1 MEKRIS
7 YDQFMA
13 VKRVA
18 QAVNPLITKRNKA
31 KEAMDKAQADYDNF
45 NAQVEGLQS
54 GIKQYVGF
62 DVEQLVKK
70 VIEPAVNEDG
80 TPKTD
85 KNGKTLKVTKYVPTD
100 IVSYDKENRQY
111 VITVPDAP
119 EANEDTNASDTEE
132 EVAMDAQQP
141 SNE

>member
-31 KEAMDKAQADYDNF
+31 KEAMDKAQADYDSF

-111 VITVPDAP
+111 VITMPDAEEP
-119 EANEDTNASDTEE
+119 KE
-132 EVAMDAQQP
+132 EVENTESAEPVVD
-141 SNE
+141 SNEAA

>member
-31 KEAMDKAQADYDNF
+31 KEAMDKAQADYDSF

-80 TPKTD
+80 TLKTD

-111 VITVPDAP
+111 VITVPDAEEP
-119 EANEDTNASDTEE
+119 KE
-132 EVAMDAQQP
+132 EVENTEDAEHVTD
-141 SNE
+141 SNEAA

>member
-7 YDQFMA
+7 YDQFVA

-31 KEAMDKAQADYDNF
+31 KEAMDKAQTDYDSF

-111 VITVPDAP
+111 VITVPDAEEP
-119 EANEDTNASDTEE
+119 KE
-132 EVAMDAQQP
+132 EVENTESAEPVVD
-141 SNE
+141 SNEAV

>member
-31 KEAMDKAQADYDNF
+31 KEAMDKAQADYDSF

-70 VIEPAVNEDG
+70 VIEPAVNENG

-111 VITVPDAP
+111 VITVPDAEEP
-119 EANEDTNASDTEE
+119 KE
-132 EVAMDAQQP
+132 EVENTESTEPVTDN
-141 SNE
+141 NEAA

>member
-31 KEAMDKAQADYDNF
+31 KEAMDKAQADYDSF

-111 VITVPDAP
+111 VITVPDAEEP
-119 EANEDTNASDTEE
+119 KE
-132 EVAMDAQQP
+132 EVENTESAEPVVD
-141 SNE
+141 SNEAV

>member
-31 KEAMDKAQADYDNF
+31 KEAMDKAQADYDSF

-111 VITVPDAP
+111 VITIPDAEEP
-119 EANEDTNASDTEE
+119 KE
-132 EVAMDAQQP
+132 EVENTESAEPVVD
-141 SNE
+141 SNEAA

>member
-31 KEAMDKAQADYDNF
+31 KEAMDKAQADYDSF

-85 KNGKTLKVTKYVPTD
+85 KNGKALKVTK
-100 IVSYDKENRQY
+100 
-111 VITVPDAP
+111 
-119 EANEDTNASDTEE
+119 
-132 EVAMDAQQP
+132 
-141 SNE
+141 

>member
-31 KEAMDKAQADYDNF
+31 KEAMDKAQADYDSF

-111 VITVPDAP
+111 VITVPDA
-119 EANEDTNASDTEE
+119 EEQKE
-132 EVAMDAQQP
+132 EVESTEDAEP
-141 SNE
+141 VADNNEAA

>member
-31 KEAMDKAQADYDNF
+31 KEAMDKAQADYDSF

-111 VITVPDAP
+111 VITIPDEKEP
-119 EANEDTNASDTEE
+119 KE
-132 EVAMDAQQP
+132 EVENTEDAKP
-141 SNE
+141 VTDSNEVA

>member
-31 KEAMDKAQADYDNF
+31 KEAMDKAQADYDSF

-111 VITVPDAP
+111 VITVPDAEEP
-119 EANEDTNASDTEE
+119 KE
-132 EVAMDAQQP
+132 EVENTESAEPVAD
-141 SNE
+141 SNEAA

>member
-1 MEKRIS
+1 MEKRIG

-31 KEAMDKAQADYDNF
+31 KEAMDKAQADYDSF

-111 VITVPDAP
+111 VITVPDAEKP
-119 EANEDTNASDTEE
+119 KEDVGREY
-132 EVAMDAQQP
+132 
-141 SNE
+141 

>member
-31 KEAMDKAQADYDNF
+31 KEAMDKAQADYDSF

-111 VITVPDAP
+111 VITVPDAEEP
-119 EANEDTNASDTEE
+119 KE
-132 EVAMDAQQP
+132 EVENTESAEPVAD
-141 SNE
+141 SNEVA

>member
-31 KEAMDKAQADYDNF
+31 KEAMDKAQADYDSF

-111 VITVPDAP
+111 VITVPD
-119 EANEDTNASDTEE
+119 TEE
-132 EVAMDAQQP
+132 PKEEVENTESAEPVVD
-141 SNE
+141 SNEAA

>member
-31 KEAMDKAQADYDNF
+31 KEAMDKAQADYDSF

-111 VITVPDAP
+111 VITVPDAEEP
-119 EANEDTNASDTEE
+119 KE
-132 EVAMDAQQP
+132 EVENTESTEPVTD
-141 SNE
+141 SNEAA

>member
-31 KEAMDKAQADYDNF
+31 KEAMDKAQADYDSF

-70 VIEPAVNEDG
+70 IVEPAVNEDG

-100 IVSYDKENRQY
+100 IVSYDEENRQY
-111 VITVPDAP
+111 VITVPDAEEP
-119 EANEDTNASDTEE
+119 KE
-132 EVAMDAQQP
+132 EVENTENAEHVTD
-141 SNE
+141 SNEAA

>member
-31 KEAMDKAQADYDNF
+31 KEAMDKAQADYDSF

-111 VITVPDAP
+111 VITVPDAEEP
-119 EANEDTNASDTEE
+119 KE
-132 EVAMDAQQP
+132 EVENTESAEPVVD
-141 SNE
+141 SNEAA

>member
-31 KEAMDKAQADYDNF
+31 KEAMDKAQADYDSF

-111 VITVPDAP
+111 VITVPDAEEP
-119 EANEDTNASDTEE
+119 KE
-132 EVAMDAQQP
+132 EVENTESAEPVAD
-141 SNE
+141 SNKAV

>member
-31 KEAMDKAQADYDNF
+31 KEAMDKAQADYDSF
-45 NAQVEGLQS
+45 NAQVEGLQL

-80 TPKTD
+80 TLKTD
-85 KNGKTLKVTKYVPTD
+85 KNGKTSKVTKYVPTD

-111 VITVPDAP
+111 VITIPDAEEP
-119 EANEDTNASDTEE
+119 KE
-132 EVAMDAQQP
+132 EVENTESAEPVAD
-141 SNE
+141 SNEAA

>member
-31 KEAMDKAQADYDNF
+31 KEAMDKAQADYDSF

-85 KNGKTLKVTKYVPTD
+85 KNGKVLKVTKYVPTD

-111 VITVPDAP
+111 VITVPDA
-119 EANEDTNASDTEE
+119 EELKE
-132 EVAMDAQQP
+132 EVENTEDAETVAD
-141 SNE
+141 SNEAA

>member
-31 KEAMDKAQADYDNF
+31 KEAMDKAQADYDSF

-111 VITVPDAP
+111 VITVPDAEEP
-119 EANEDTNASDTEE
+119 KE
-132 EVAMDAQQP
+132 EVENTEDAEP
-141 SNE
+141 VIDSNEAA

>member
-31 KEAMDKAQADYDNF
+31 KEAMDKAQADYDSF

-70 VIEPAVNEDG
+70 VIEPAVNKDG

-111 VITVPDAP
+111 VITVPDAEEP
-119 EANEDTNASDTEE
+119 KE
-132 EVAMDAQQP
+132 EVENTEDAKP
-141 SNE
+141 VTDSNEAA

>member
-31 KEAMDKAQADYDNF
+31 KEAMDKAQADYDSF

-70 VIEPAVNEDG
+70 VVEPAVNEDG

-111 VITVPDAP
+111 VITVPDAEEP
-119 EANEDTNASDTEE
+119 KE
-132 EVAMDAQQP
+132 EVENTESAEPIAD
-141 SNE
+141 SNEAA

>member
-31 KEAMDKAQADYDNF
+31 KEAMDKAQADYNSF

-111 VITVPDAP
+111 VITIPD
-119 EANEDTNASDTEE
+119 EE
-132 EVAMDAQQP
+132 EPKEEVENTESAEPVAD
-141 SNE
+141 SNEAA

>member
-18 QAVNPLITKRNKA
+18 QAVNPLITKRDKA
-31 KEAMDKAQADYDNF
+31 KEAMDKAQADYDSF

-111 VITVPDAP
+111 VITILDAEEP
-119 EANEDTNASDTEE
+119 KE
-132 EVAMDAQQP
+132 EVENTESAEPIAD
-141 SNE
+141 SNKAV

>member
-31 KEAMDKAQADYDNF
+31 KEAMDKAQADYDSF

-111 VITVPDAP
+111 VITVPDAEEP
-119 EANEDTNASDTEE
+119 KE
-132 EVAMDAQQP
+132 EVENTEDAKP
-141 SNE
+141 VTDSNEAA

>member
-31 KEAMDKAQADYDNF
+31 KEAMDKAQADYDSF

-70 VIEPAVNEDG
+70 IIEPAVNEDG

-111 VITVPDAP
+111 VITVPDAEEP
-119 EANEDTNASDTEE
+119 KE
-132 EVAMDAQQP
+132 EVENTENAEHVTD
-141 SNE
+141 SNEAA

>member
-31 KEAMDKAQADYDNF
+31 KEAMDKAQADYDSF

-111 VITVPDAP
+111 VITVPDAEEP
-119 EANEDTNASDTEE
+119 KE
-132 EVAMDAQQP
+132 EVENTESAEPVVD
-141 SNE
+141 SNEVA

>member
-18 QAVNPLITKRNKA
+18 QAVNPLITKRDKA
-31 KEAMDKAQADYDNF
+31 KEAMDKAQADYDSF

-111 VITVPDAP
+111 VIAVPDAEEP
-119 EANEDTNASDTEE
+119 KE
-132 EVAMDAQQP
+132 EVKNTESAEPVVD
-141 SNE
+141 SNEAA

>member
-31 KEAMDKAQADYDNF
+31 KEAMDKAQADYDSF

-70 VIEPAVNEDG
+70 IIEPAVNEDG

-111 VITVPDAP
+111 VITVPDAEEP
-119 EANEDTNASDTEE
+119 KE
-132 EVAMDAQQP
+132 EVENTESTEPVTD
-141 SNE
+141 SNEAA

>member
-31 KEAMDKAQADYDNF
+31 KEAMDKAQADYDSF

-111 VITVPDAP
+111 VITVPDAEEP
-119 EANEDTNASDTEE
+119 KE
-132 EVAMDAQQP
+132 EVENTEDAKP
-141 SNE
+141 VVDSNEAA

>member
-18 QAVNPLITKRNKA
+18 QAVNPLITKRDKA
-31 KEAMDKAQADYDNF
+31 KEAMDKAQADYDSF

-111 VITVPDAP
+111 VITVPDAEEP
-119 EANEDTNASDTEE
+119 KE
-132 EVAMDAQQP
+132 EVENTEDAKP
-141 SNE
+141 VTDSNEAA

>member
-31 KEAMDKAQADYDNF
+31 KEAMDKAQADYDSF

-70 VIEPAVNEDG
+70 IVEPAVNEDG

-111 VITVPDAP
+111 VITIPD
-119 EANEDTNASDTEE
+119 EE
-132 EVAMDAQQP
+132 ESKEEVENTEDAKP
-141 SNE
+141 VTDSNEAA

>member
-31 KEAMDKAQADYDNF
+31 KEAMDKAQADYDSF

-111 VITVPDAP
+111 VITVSDAEEP
-119 EANEDTNASDTEE
+119 KE
-132 EVAMDAQQP
+132 EVENTESAEPVAD
-141 SNE
+141 SNEAA

>member
-31 KEAMDKAQADYDNF
+31 KEAMDKAQADYDSF

-111 VITVPDAP
+111 VITVPDVEEP
-119 EANEDTNASDTEE
+119 KE
-132 EVAMDAQQP
+132 EVENTESTEPVTD
-141 SNE
+141 SNEAA

>member
-31 KEAMDKAQADYDNF
+31 KEAMDKAQADYDSF
-45 NAQVEGLQS
+45 NAQVEGLQL

-70 VIEPAVNEDG
+70 IVEPAVNEDG

-111 VITVPDAP
+111 VITIPDAEEP
-119 EANEDTNASDTEE
+119 KE
-132 EVAMDAQQP
+132 EVENTESAEPIAD
-141 SNE
+141 SNKAV

>member
-31 KEAMDKAQADYDNF
+31 KEAMDKAQAEYDSF

-111 VITVPDAP
+111 VITVPDEP
-119 EANEDTNASDTEE
+119 KKDVEDTESADDTF
-132 EVAMDAQQP
+132 AA
-141 SNE
+141 

>member
-31 KEAMDKAQADYDNF
+31 KEAMDKAQADYDSF

-70 VIEPAVNEDG
+70 VVEPAVNEDG

-111 VITVPDAP
+111 VITVPDAEEP
-119 EANEDTNASDTEE
+119 KE
-132 EVAMDAQQP
+132 EVENTESAEPVAD
-141 SNE
+141 SNEAA

>member
-31 KEAMDKAQADYDNF
+31 KEAMDKAQAEYDSF

-111 VITVPDAP
+111 VITVPDEP
-119 EANEDTNASDTEE
+119 KEDVEDTEGVDDTF
-132 EVAMDAQQP
+132 AA
-141 SNE
+141 